1 VKEKYI
7 LDLRKEIGTL
17 EGLEAFVEI
26 LKLVLC
32 LLVLNLKLFIEIT
45 LSAQPGS
52 LVSKPK

>member
-1 VKEKYI
+1 MKEKYI